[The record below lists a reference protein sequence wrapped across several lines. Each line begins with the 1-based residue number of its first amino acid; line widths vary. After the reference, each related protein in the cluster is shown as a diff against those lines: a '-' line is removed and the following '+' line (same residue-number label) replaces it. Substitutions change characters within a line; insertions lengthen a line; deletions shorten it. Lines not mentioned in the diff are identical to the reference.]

1 MKHSLHFLA
10 ALAALALQTLEAADV
25 KGVPHEPW
33 GKTDA
38 GESVEI
44 FTLTNPHGLRARV
57 VTWGAALVEMS
68 VPDKA
73 GQLADVTL
81 GFDTLAPY
89 LVPNPFFGAIAGRYA
104 NRIAKGK
111 FTLEG
116 KDYALATNN
125 GANHLHGGV
134 RGFDKRNWS
143 AEPVGA
149 NAVRFRYT
157 SPDGEEGYP
166 GTLKVAVTY
175 TLTGQDELRL
185 DYEATTDK
193 PTVVNLTNHAYW
205 NLAGRGD
212 ILAHELRI
220 AASRFTAV
228 DEESIPTGELRAVAD
243 SAMDFT
249 KAKPL
254 GRDIAALKDAP
265 GGGYDHNYVLDDTK
279 PGAPAL
285 AAELRDPAS
294 GRTMRVLTDQPG
306 VQLYTG
312 NYLKDVTGK
321 RGAVY
326 GKHGGVCLET
336 QHFPDSPNRASF
348 PSTVLRPGE
357 TFRSTTV
364 HQFSAR

>member
-1 MKHSLHFLA
+1 MK
-10 ALAALALQTLEAADV
+10 D
-25 KGVPHEPW
+25 VPHETW
-33 GKTDA
+33 GKAAT

-44 FTLTNPHGLRARV
+44 FTLTNSHGLRARV
-57 VTWGAALVEMS
+57 KTWGAAIVEMS

-73 GQLADVTL
+73 GKLADVTL
-81 GFDTLAPY
+81 GFDSLAPY
-89 LVPNPFFGAIAGRYA
+89 LAPNPFFGAIAGRFA
-104 NRIAKGK
+104 NRIALAK
-111 FTLEG
+111 FTLDGHE
-116 KDYALATNN
+116 YTLATNN
-125 GANHLHGGV
+125 GRNHLHGGT
-134 RGFDKRNWS
+134 RGFDKRNWPG
-143 AEPVGA
+143 ETVGA

-166 GTLKVAVTY
+166 GTLQVSVTY
-175 TLTGQDELRL
+175 TLTEQDELRL

-193 PTVVNLTNHAYW
+193 ATIVNLTNHAYW

-212 ILAHELRI
+212 ILAHELHI
-220 AASRFTAV
+220 PANRFTVV

-243 SAMDFT
+243 GVMDFT

-265 GGGYDHNYVLDDTK
+265 GGGYDHNYVLDDVK
-279 PGAPAL
+279 PGALTL

-294 GRTMRVLTDQPG
+294 GRTMRVLTDQPA

-321 RGAVY
+321 GGAIY
-326 GKHGGVCLET
+326 AKHGGVCLET